1 MLIDKSLIIEAKEKL
16 GDEAALIIAKE
27 LDLQEWDERNLKSL
41 CPFHL
46 EDSPSFVWSQKDC
59 AFKCFGCGRR
69 YGIIDHYMQSEK
81 ITYIGAIK
89 KLFEKTDIKYSF
101 GEQGVKT
108 KRDYRYPT
116 YHNCEDRSIV
126 ESYMSSRMISKET
139 LDATDTQ
146 QDEKGNVVFNFY
158 DVNDV
163 LTTVKY
169 RPARVLKDG
178 DTKTWCQVGADN
190 TPLLFNMNRV
200 DFANGA
206 LLITE
211 GECDCLA
218 AIESGYKNAVS
229 VPFGANNYSWLE
241 KNWEWLELFDK
252 IIIWSDNDE
261 AGNNMR
267 REVCSRLGVW
277 RTFYVEAPEKI
288 TLKDGKEKKI
298 KDINEVLFY
307 FGKQKVLDLI
317 NDAKDTPVVGLTDLA
332 TVEDF
337 DIENEPGLYSGLKPV
352 DKTVYKFLFGS
363 TILVTGK
370 RGSGKSTLL
379 NQTFICEPLNQGHNI
394 FIFSGELGK
403 KVVRNWLE
411 LTMIGGEK
419 IKMKNEFVHIVDS
432 PSLKIMKEWYLGRSW
447 IYDQPSNKIEDILNM
462 AIASTR
468 KYGTKVW
475 LLDNLT
481 TIDLGAND
489 SDVLEKQKNLMVEL
503 NRLALLYNVLIV
515 LVVHPRKLKNG
526 EEIGGDD
533 VAGSGSLGNLA
544 QYIMSVKRFDE
555 NEKEGV
561 KARGGGWV
569 KGKEPF
575 KEDVA
580 INIIKNRY
588 TGRVGEV
595 KLFFDYS
602 SYRFFSNAE
611 ELFKRYKWNKD
622 QSPHPKLEDYDK
634 RFIMPEFVRD

>member
-1 MLIDKSLIIEAKEKL
+1 
-16 GDEAALIIAKE
+16 
-27 LDLQEWDERNLKSL
+27 
-41 CPFHL
+41 
-46 EDSPSFVWSQKDC
+46 
-59 AFKCFGCGRR
+59 
-69 YGIIDHYMQSEK
+69 
-81 ITYIGAIK
+81 
-89 KLFEKTDIKYSF
+89 
-101 GEQGVKT
+101 
-108 KRDYRYPT
+108 
-116 YHNCEDRSIV
+116 
-126 ESYMSSRMISKET
+126 
-139 LDATDTQ
+139 
-146 QDEKGNVVFNFY
+146 
-158 DVNDV
+158 
-163 LTTVKY
+163 
-169 RPARVLKDG
+169 
-178 DTKTWCQVGADN
+178 
-190 TPLLFNMNRV
+190 
-200 DFANGA
+200 
-206 LLITE
+206 
-211 GECDCLA
+211 
-218 AIESGYKNAVS
+218 
-229 VPFGANNYSWLE
+229 
-241 KNWEWLELFDK
+241 
-252 IIIWSDNDE
+252 
-261 AGNNMR
+261 
-267 REVCSRLGVW
+267 
-277 RTFYVEAPEKI
+277 
-288 TLKDGKEKKI
+288 
-298 KDINEVLFY
+298 
-307 FGKQKVLDLI
+307 
-317 NDAKDTPVVGLTDLA
+317 
-332 TVEDF
+332 
-337 DIENEPGLYSGLKPV
+337 
-352 DKTVYKFLFGS
+352 
-363 TILVTGK
+363 
-370 RGSGKSTLL
+370 
-379 NQTFICEPLNQGHNI
+379 
-394 FIFSGELGK
+394 
-403 KVVRNWLE
+403 
-411 LTMIGGEK
+411 MIGGEK